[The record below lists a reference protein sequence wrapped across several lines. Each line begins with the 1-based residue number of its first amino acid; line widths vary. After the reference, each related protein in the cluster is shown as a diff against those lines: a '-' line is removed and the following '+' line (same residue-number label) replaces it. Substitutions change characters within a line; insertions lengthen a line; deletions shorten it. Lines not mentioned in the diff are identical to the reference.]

1 MKWLVTVLS
10 SLVITQS
17 AYASENDIR
26 CASDSGS
33 RQTEMEVKQHFE
45 QLGWEFRRIKNEHG
59 CYEIYAI
66 DNKGNRR
73 EAYVDPNTLEIIRDD
88 D

>member
-1 MKWLVTVLS
+1 MKWLITVLS
-10 SLVITQS
+10 SLFITLA
-17 AYASENDIR
+17 AYASEDDIH

-45 QLGWEFRRIKNEHG
+45 QQGWDIRRIKTDNG